1 VYSQR
6 SAEHPS
12 PTNQADIK
20 RHVPPYIRDLLLVS
34 YLSLP
39 ISEADKKLESG
50 INDGIGTPYWL
61 LPLAI
66 ITSKHPAKEFFVT
79 GIIEDTI
86 LASLGG
92 FALGTIV
99 RLLWNG
105 AKKREWVD
113 KESRLVWTLALAL
126 FTTGLVRFFPCSEG

>member
-1 VYSQR
+1 
-6 SAEHPS
+6 
-12 PTNQADIK
+12 
-20 RHVPPYIRDLLLVS
+20 
-34 YLSLP
+34 
-39 ISEADKKLESG
+39 
-50 INDGIGTPYWL
+50 
-61 LPLAI
+61 
-66 ITSKHPAKEFFVT
+66 VT

-126 FTTGLVRFFPCSEG
+126 FTTGLVRFPYSER

>member
-1 VYSQR
+1 
-6 SAEHPS
+6 
-12 PTNQADIK
+12 
-20 RHVPPYIRDLLLVS
+20 LLVS
-34 YLSLP
+34 IFSP
-39 ISEADKKLESG
+39 IVLEANIQLESG

-66 ITSKHPAKEFFVT
+66 ITSKHPVKEFFVT

-92 FALGTIV
+92 YALGTIV
-99 RLLWNG
+99 RLLWNA

-126 FTTGLVRFFPCSEG
+126 FTTGLVCPHLSCFELGERETISDSSSL